1 MWRRLARKRFQL
13 PRLAPY
19 VPRASDP
26 KTFWLDTER
35 DDLVEEV
42 VRRIVA
48 RYGGDPEAVEAVL
61 SDAVYHE
68 VQRLEAAGDEEARAR
83 LSDWRALV
91 RELPAMSFDRRVRT
105 LEARTR
111 RMAYD
116 VAGNFD
122 PRVYRFAAKVV
133 PSVLAGVMHPGS
145 LLPTDVPFDPE
156 LRSLVV
162 VEGDLERLRSISRV
176 ATVVYVP
183 THASNLDSLALAW
196 ALYREGL
203 PPVVYGAGKNLF
215 TNPIISFFMH
225 NLGAYRVDRRIRAA
239 LYKDV
244 LKTYSTV
251 LIERGYHS
259 LFFPGGTRSRSGEV
273 ETRLK
278 LGLVGTAVEAF
289 ARNAVRGRPR
299 PVVFVPTTIN
309 YTLVLEAETLISD
322 YLHQRGRSRYIIED
336 DEFSR
341 IDRWVAFFH
350 RLREHEG
357 ACILRFGEPID
368 PFGNPVDENAR
379 SIGPAGTCL
388 DPTRYLRFEGTL
400 TLDHEREHAY
410 TEALGADFLRAF
422 RVHTVVMPSQA
433 LAHVLYR
440 RLVQAT
446 PGVGPFARL
455 RRKGEL
461 AVPRS
466 EVAAELGR
474 LRDRLLEL
482 EADGELRVS
491 PFLASASPDRV
502 IDGVLREW
510 AGYHLTTIASQRDG
524 AIVAD
529 DPRLLLYYGNRLRPW
544 AVRLAGP
551 DEIAAARELAAEGW
565 ES

>member
-1 MWRRLARKRFQL
+1 MWRRLARRRFQI
-13 PRLAPY
+13 PRWEPY
-19 VPRASDP
+19 VPKAADP

-42 VRRIVA
+42 VRRIVG

-68 VQRLEAAGDEEARAR
+68 IQRLEGQGDEEARAR
-83 LSDWRALV
+83 LGAWRALV
-91 RELPAMSFDRRVRT
+91 RELPGMSFDARLAT
-105 LEARTR
+105 LEDRTR
-111 RMAYD
+111 RMGFD

-133 PSVLAGVMHPGS
+133 PTVLAGVMHPAS
-145 LLPTDVPFDPE
+145 LLPVDEAFDPE
-156 LRSLVV
+156 LRALVTV
-162 VEGDLERLRSISRV
+162 QGDLERLRKIATV
-176 ATVVYVP
+176 ATMIYVP

-225 NLGAYRVDRRIRAA
+225 NLGAYRVDRRIRAR
-239 LYKDV
+239 LYKEV

-259 LFFPGGTRSRSGEV
+259 LFFPGGTRSRSGEI
-273 ETRLK
+273 ERRLK

-289 ARNAVRGRPR
+289 ARNVVRGRPR

-322 YLHQRGRSRYIIED
+322 FLHREGRARYIIDD

-357 ACILRFGEPID
+357 ACILRFGAPMD
-368 PFGNPVDENAR
+368 PFGNPVDDAGR
-379 SIGPAGTCL
+379 SLGPGGRVLDPAGYLQL
-388 DPTRYLRFEGTL
+388 DGTPTV
-400 TLDHEREHAY
+400 DHERDHAY
-410 TEALGADFLRAF
+410 TEALGRDFVRSF
-422 RVHTVVMPSQA
+422 RENTVIMPSQA
-433 LAHVLYR
+433 VGHVLYR

-446 PGVGPFARL
+446 PGVEPFARL

-466 EVAAELGR
+466 EVAAELGAV
-474 LRDRLLEL
+474 RDRLLDL
-482 EADGELRVS
+482 ERAGRLRVS
-491 PFLASASPDRV
+491 PYLAGAGPDR
-502 IDGVLREW
+502 ILDRVLAEW
-510 AGYHLTTIASQRDG
+510 SGYHLATIAVQRDG
-524 AIVAD
+524 AIVAE
-529 DPRLLLYYGNRLRPW
+529 DPRMLLYYGNRLRPW
-544 AVRLAGP
+544 ALEVAGP
-551 DEIAAARELAAEGW
+551 AQQAAAREMASEVWRG
-565 ES
+565 

>member
-1 MWRRLARKRFQL
+1 MWRRLARRRFQL
-13 PRLAPY
+13 PRFEPY
-19 VPRASDP
+19 VPRATDP

-48 RYGGDPEAVEAVL
+48 RHGGDPEAVEAVL

-68 VQRLEAAGDEEARAR
+68 IQRLEAQHDEESRAR
-83 LSDWRALV
+83 LGDWRELV
-91 RELPAMSFDRRVRT
+91 RALPTLSFDRRVQT
-105 LEARTR
+105 LEDRTR

-133 PSVLAGVMHPGS
+133 PTVLASVMHPGS
-145 LLPTDVPFDPE
+145 LLPTEGSLDPE

-162 VEGDLERLRSISRV
+162 AQGDIERLRRISEV

-225 NLGAYRVDRRIRAA
+225 NLGAYRIDRRIRAQ

-244 LKTYSTV
+244 LKTYSAV
-251 LIERGYHS
+251 LLERGYHS

-273 ETRLK
+273 EKKLK
-278 LGLVGTAVEAF
+278 LGLAGTAVEAF
-289 ARNAVRGRPR
+289 ARNAVRGRTR
-299 PVVFVPTTIN
+299 PMVFVPTTIN

-322 YLHQRGRSRYIIED
+322 YLHQQGRSRYIIDD

-357 ACILRFGEPID
+357 ACILRFAEPID
-368 PFGNPVDENAR
+368 PFGNPVDAEGR
-379 SIGPAGTCL
+379 SIGPGGRVL
-388 DPTRYLRFEGTL
+388 DPTRYLRFEGSL

-410 TEALGADFLRAF
+410 TEALGADFVRAF
-422 RVHTVVMPSQA
+422 HENTVVMPSQA
-433 LAHVLYR
+433 VAHVLYR
-440 RLVQAT
+440 WLVRAT
-446 PGVGPFARL
+446 PGVEPFARL

-466 EVAAELGR
+466 EVTAALGR

-482 EADGELRVS
+482 EAKGALRVS
-491 PFLASASPDRV
+491 PWLASASPDRV
-502 IDGVLREW
+502 IDRVLAEW
-510 AGYHLTTIASQRDG
+510 AGYHLTTIAAQRDG
-524 AIVAD
+524 AIVAE

-544 AVRLAGP
+544 ALELAEPG
-551 DEIAAARELAAEGW
+551 EERVARELLAEVW
-565 ES
+565 EA